1 MLQRVIAEDEGEGER
16 VGGTRDSS
24 AGSGG
29 TGGWGG
35 GGRKLKA
42 MSREDKVKKG
52 KGRIDFC
59 L

>member
-1 MLQRVIAEDEGEGER
+1 MLQRVIAEDGEGER

-24 AGSGG
+24 RGSGG

-42 MSREDKVKKG
+42 MSREDEVKKG
-52 KGRIDFC
+52 KGRTDFC